1 MSKTITEPSTRSSPK
16 ITRAEADTAAA
27 WDLTWA
33 GWCLLTDKDRADKR
47 ENLTNAPKF
56 NQENR

>member
-1 MSKTITEPSTRSSPK
+1 MTAST

-27 WDLTWA
+27 WGYTWP
-33 GWCLLTDKDRADKR
+33 GWCRLTDKERAKKR
-47 ENLTNAPKF
+47 ENITNAPYF